1 MMGWERGPSPPGH
14 RAFLQIASQ
23 KHPVRA
29 GNVDK
34 INPLFTSILIKQ
46 ELALLNAQN
55 VEKRISSP
63 IYILFVFIVAYQL

>member
-1 MMGWERGPSPPGH
+1 MGWEQGPSPPGH

-34 INPLFTSILIKQ
+34 INPVYTYILIKQ
-46 ELALLNAQN
+46 ELAFLNKQCG
-55 VEKRISSP
+55 
-63 IYILFVFIVAYQL
+63 